1 MSILTKIYASI
12 FIFASLISFSLNA
25 QINEP
30 VLFTATYN
38 FIHVNDTN
46 NRTSPIRIEMFL
58 RLGKTNSVYSNAS
71 LETKIKEE
79 QRKAGQA
86 SYGPIR
92 SVQGG
97 PIAVVS
103 SAEMISDYFFQIPSK
118 KQIIR
123 YANLGIQDYKMEIDL
138 PDFKWQIETETII
151 IGNYVCQKA
160 VGNYAGR
167 QWIAWFAS
175 DLPFQFG
182 PWKLGGLP
190 GLIFEARDTKN
201 EVQFIF
207 KELFKNL
214 EQEKIEPIPGK
225 PVVISESSFE
235 KSKRN
240 FEKDPSGTVQAFL
253 PPGSEPAPT
262 FYTDASGKML
272 TGNEAKAAIKKNA
285 NKKTNN
291 PIELDNK

>member
-79 QRKAGQA
+79 QGKAGQA

-138 PDFKWQIETETII
+138 PDFKWQIETETRI

-175 DLPFQFG
+175 DLPFQF
-182 PWKLGGLP
+182 
-190 GLIFEARDTKN
+190 
-201 EVQFIF
+201 IF
-207 KELFKNL
+207 KELFKNI

>member
-1 MSILTKIYASI
+1 MNSSKKIYASV
-12 FIFASLISFSLNA
+12 FLFTVLNSLSLSA

-30 VLFTATYN
+30 VLITATYK
-38 FIHVNDTN
+38 FFHVNDTTK
-46 NRTSPIRIEMFL
+46 RADPIQIEMFL
-58 RLGKTNSVYSNAS
+58 RIGKANSVYSNAS

-79 QRKAGQA
+79 RRKAEQT
-86 SYGPIR
+86 SSGPIR
-92 SVQGG
+92 SVQGR

-103 SAEMISDYFFQIPSK
+103 SAEMNSDYFFQIPSK

-123 YANLGIQDYKMEIDL
+123 YANLGIQDYKMEIAL
-138 PDFKWQIETETII
+138 PDFKWQIETETRT
-151 IGNYVCQKA
+151 IGNFACQKA

-190 GLIFEARDTKN
+190 GLILEARDAKN
-201 EVQFIF
+201 EIQFIF
-207 KELFKNL
+207 KELFKNT
-214 EQEKIEPIPGK
+214 EQGYIESIPGK

-253 PPGSEPAPT
+253 PIGSEPTPT